1 MRIIREIHGTVL
13 DAFVWFCLLVQTVKH
28 AVFPTSS
35 DLQIFASRALRSF
48 ELVSVMGVIEV
59 KAEVFVSVHMNDNGC
74 MVDNV
79 KVKIFEIFESISE
92 LFDSG
97 K

>member
-1 MRIIREIHGTVL
+1 
-13 DAFVWFCLLVQTVKH
+13 
-28 AVFPTSS
+28 
-35 DLQIFASRALRSF
+35 
-48 ELVSVMGVIEV
+48 MGVIEV
-59 KAEVFVSVHMNDNGC
+59 KAEVFVSVHMNDNRC

-92 LFDSG
+92 IFDSG